1 MKGIVF
7 LFSISFLLNSC
18 FMSKTVRLAKRGEIN
33 KTDFVQEIPFLYYK
47 NLILVDV
54 TIGDK
59 TYKFL
64 YDTGAFMSV
73 VNASIVNDFE
83 HTEISKH
90 QVRSSSGEK
99 RKKQYIEIPSIK
111 IDDLEFTETG
121 AIVQD
126 LSGINS
132 MLGCHKIDGIIGNSV
147 LKFAAWQIDYDEH
160 SLTVANDIK
169 KLQTSSEPI
178 SVGDK
183 GWGVKRIKLTI
194 DGDERSYIFDT
205 GFNNFIQS
213 NNYLKENLEKKN
225 GEVKAVSIS
234 GELSADLFGKNK
246 SETFYIKVDSIQFA
260 ENTIT
265 EQIVYTKTNGSSLIG
280 NRFSE
285 HFLITYD
292 WKNGHIYFDPKEA
305 FEKDSLFVF
314 NELVIPDYEA
324 LKLKIVARWE
334 KDSSALTIG
343 DYIESINQLDVS
355 HFTLDEFCDFLEEEW
370 KEIKKERE
378 ITILVK
384 GKEYVLEKKVLLN

>member
-1 MKGIVF
+1 M
-7 LFSISFLLNSC
+7 
-18 FMSKTVRLAKRGEIN
+18 
-33 KTDFVQEIPFLYYK
+33 
-47 NLILVDV
+47 
-54 TIGDK
+54 
-59 TYKFL
+59 
-64 YDTGAFMSV
+64 
-73 VNASIVNDFE
+73 
-83 HTEISKH
+83 
-90 QVRSSSGEK
+90 
-99 RKKQYIEIPSIK
+99 K

-132 MLGCHKIDGIIGNSV
+132 MLGCNKIDGIIGNSV
-147 LKFAAWQIDYDEH
+147 LKLATWQIDYDEH
-160 SLTVANDIK
+160 FLTVSNDIK
-169 KLQTSSEPI
+169 KLQTSSEPVN
-178 SVGDK
+178 VGDK

-194 DGDERSYIFDT
+194 DGNERSYIFDT

-213 NNYLKENLEKKN
+213 NNYLKESLEKEN
-225 GEVKAVSIS
+225 GEVNAVSIS

-260 ENTIT
+260 KNTIT

-280 NRFSE
+280 NRFFE

-292 WKNGHIYFDPKEA
+292 WKNGHVYFDSKET

-314 NELVIPDYEA
+314 NELIIPDYEV
-324 LKLKIVARWE
+324 LKFKIVARWE

-355 HFTLDEFCDFLEEEW
+355 HFTLDEFCNFLEEEW
-370 KEIKKERE
+370 KKIKKEGE
-378 ITILVK
+378 MTILVK